1 MGISADIPVR
11 LVAVSGNPT
20 MTFALADILMEN
32 QTNLDASVMEPAP
45 GGFSGQPVPRPLIEE
60 ILRLAQRAPS
70 GTNTQPWNVY
80 VLQGA
85 ARVRV
90 AGLAA
95 AAVPALLADAA
106 AQDRFRAQYRL
117 QPGTGLWPGGELPLA
132 DPDFLSEAVAA
143 HRVNPS
149 LARAGLERYFRFFD
163 APVGLVFT
171 ISQALGVGSVL
182 DYGMFLQNIALA
194 AQARGLA
201 SFVQRGWKGLAGT
214 LLPQLNAPPDM
225 LLLCGMALGYRHA
238 GQALEAQAGAVL
250 AVESFTT
257 WHN

>member
-1 MGISADIPVR
+1 M
-11 LVAVSGNPT
+11 
-20 MTFALADILMEN
+20 
-32 QTNLDASVMEPAP
+32 
-45 GGFSGQPVPRPLIEE
+45 
-60 ILRLAQRAPS
+60 
-70 GTNTQPWNVY
+70 
-80 VLQGA
+80 
-85 ARVRV
+85 
-90 AGLAA
+90 
-95 AAVPALLADAA
+95 
-106 AQDRFRAQYRL
+106 
-117 QPGTGLWPGGELPLA
+117 
-132 DPDFLSEAVAA
+132 
-143 HRVNPS
+143 
-149 LARAGLERYFRFFD
+149 
-163 APVGLVFT
+163 GLVFT
-171 ISQALGVGSVL
+171 ISQFLGVGSVL